1 MSLEIEI
8 LRYEAQWGENAEWQ
22 ECSQTDYEAIR
33 LSIHQHKFK
42 GRVIGIAQDPAGLLL
57 PGPPKHETW
66 RDAAVSEKMKRVELE
81 RELKGVRNALRPVQ
95 KLEAIRKIL
104 DEE

>member
-1 MSLEIEI
+1 MTVEI
-8 LRYEAQWGENAEWQ
+8 LRYEAKWGEHAEWQ

-33 LSIHQHKFK
+33 LSIHQHQFK
-42 GRVIGIAQDPAGLLL
+42 ARVIGIVEDPAGLLL
-57 PGPPKHETW
+57 PGPNGYESW
-66 RDAAVSEKMKRVELE
+66 REAAVHEKAKRVEIE
-81 RELKGVRNALRPVQ
+81 RELKEVRNALRPVQ